1 MIEPPRRFPPP
12 WEIEDNGACFIFRDA
27 NGQALSHVMRRSPAG
42 VPLRDY
48 SRARKRGASPST
60 SPSCRSCC
68 GVGDPCHVIRITAA
82 TMITQVTT
90 L

>member
-1 MIEPPRRFPPP
+1 MAELIV
-12 WEIEDNGACFIFRDA
+12 RDA

-60 SPSCRSCC
+60 SPSCWTCC
-68 GVGDPCHVIRITAA
+68 GGSRDAVAA
-82 TMITQVTT
+82 AHLTT
-90 L
+90 VRAMSA